1 VDILETD
8 ASEIGMGE
16 ILYGAAL
23 APNYNLGGLGPGQD
37 SRTPDIIVTPN
48 IGVTYSS
55 STAMIGDHGGF
66 AHDDTNVMLLV
77 ANASFAAQT
86 VSAETATI
94 QVAPTILR
102 ALGMNPNALD
112 AVRQEGTPVLAEV
125 ALQLG
130 K

>member
-1 VDILETD
+1 
-8 ASEIGMGE
+8 
-16 ILYGAAL
+16 
-23 APNYNLGGLGPGQD
+23 
-37 SRTPDIIVTPN
+37 
-48 IGVTYSS
+48 
-55 STAMIGDHGGF
+55 MIGDHGGF

-77 ANASFAAQT
+77 ANAGFTSQT

-102 ALGMNPNALD
+102 ALEMNPNALD